1 MPDVFPDDGEIRFR
15 RVRDAGDVL
24 NATLAF
30 LRANAREL
38 LTSYVALVAPVALAT
53 GVATGLYVHQM
64 GDLLVDPTA
73 IEEDPFALFGT
84 TYFGIVLFGLL
95 GSALTAAAAAGY
107 VRLYREGRAGE
118 ITAGVLWEEAR
129 GLLLPFVGLPLVY
142 GLVLVLSAVIAIV
155 PCLGLLAWAGL
166 IVWSFPYYAVTLA
179 TRALEAPTLW
189 DAWQRA
195 RVLVK
200 GSWGPTFGALA
211 LAGILF
217 YVIVL
222 VVSIPLYVVMA
233 VVGINAVAAD
243 PSAMFSVMGAVM
255 APLQVVSYAGYLLP
269 LLAVFFVHGR
279 LAEELDGT
287 GLHGDLDTLAGDL
300 RTTTRPTPAEAPTD
314 LDGPLGPPAG
324 SLPADSPP
332 TDAPDDRPPGG
343 FRGGGFRS

>member
-1 MPDVFPDDGEIRFR
+1 M
-15 RVRDAGDVL
+15 
-24 NATLAF
+24 
-30 LRANAREL
+30 

-53 GVATGLYVHQM
+53 GIATGLYMHQM

-73 IEEDPFALFGT
+73 LEEDPFAIFGT
-84 TYFGIVLFGLL
+84 TYFGILLFGLL

-142 GLVLVLSAVIAIV
+142 GLVLVLSAVIAVV
-155 PCLGLLAWAGL
+155 PCLGILAWFGL
-166 IVWSFPYYAVTLA
+166 IVWSLPYYAVTLA
-179 TRALEAPTLW
+179 TRALEEPTLAG
-189 DAWQRA
+189 AWQRA

-200 GSWGPTFGALA
+200 GSWGPAFGALA

-217 YVIVL
+217 YVVIL

-233 VVGINAVAAD
+233 VVGINSAATD

-255 APLQVVSYAGYLLP
+255 APLQVVTYAGYLLP

-287 GLHGDLDTLAGDL
+287 GLHDDLDTLVGEVSTAP
-300 RTTTRPTPAEAPTD
+300 RSTPAPPLDDIDGPLDAPTD
-314 LDGPLGPPAG
+314 
-324 SLPADSPP
+324 SLPPEPPP
-332 TDAPDDRPPGG
+332 TDAPDDGTAGG